1 MIRIFAKLTTSDP
14 KFGAYF
20 DRNAKKN
27 QVKYLRSRGF
37 EPYTSGDQTNERRL
51 IEKVIKIVIIFFCT

>member
-20 DRNAKKN
+20 DRNAKKFRKN
-27 QVKYLRSRGF
+27 
-37 EPYTSGDQTNERRL
+37 
-51 IEKVIKIVIIFFCT
+51 I

>member
-20 DRNAKKN
+20 DRNAKK
-27 QVKYLRSRGF
+27 KSGKIFEKSRIR
-37 EPYTSGDQTNERRL
+37 TL
-51 IEKVIKIVIIFFCT
+51 HLW